1 MKEFL
6 VLGGTGFIGQAIQA
20 ARPLWHWTSVGSQ
33 HLDLTDTAAVNQAI
47 RSWPRYD
54 VVINAAG
61 FYGGLPF
68 NQRHGADIL
77 YQNSI
82 INANVCRLVRAM
94 KPDKFVNIGSAC
106 VYPRDSQQMLDETQI
121 GCGTPH
127 DSVIYSAKSK
137 MHMLDLIKASDVPW
151 EFLIVGNVYGPGEHL
166 DTEKSHVVGGLIS
179 KIKQS
184 EQTLQVMGTG
194 SAVRDFIYVN
204 DMAET
209 VCRYADRTEAT
220 NSISNVSN
228 GQGTAIRDVV
238 ETLVEVSGKQLAVSW
253 GLPNQDGIP
262 FKVLDN
268 TKMKFDTG
276 YQPKTTLAQGL
287 QATWQ
292 WAQHQGTP

>member
-1 MKEFL
+1 MKKIL

-20 ARPLWHWTSVGSQ
+20 ARPTWQWTSIGRQ
-33 HLDLTDTAAVNQAI
+33 TIDFTDTAAVDQAI
-47 RSWPRYD
+47 RSQSHFD

-68 NQRHGADIL
+68 NQRYNAEIF

-82 INANVCRLVRAM
+82 INANICRLVRSIQPA
-94 KPDKFVNIGSAC
+94 KFINIGSAC
-106 VYPRDSQQMLDETQI
+106 VYPKNSQQILNEAQI

-137 MHMLDLIKASDVPW
+137 MHMLDLMSTIGVPW

-166 DTEKSHVVGGLIS
+166 DDEKSHVVGGLIS
-179 KIKQS
+179 KIKRAD
-184 EQTLQVMGTG
+184 QTLNVIGTG
-194 SAVRDFIYVN
+194 AAVRDFIYVS
-204 DMAET
+204 DMAEI
-209 VCRYADRTEAT
+209 VCRYAHRNEAT
-220 NSISNVSN
+220 NSVSN
-228 GQGTAIRDVV
+228 ISSGHATSINDVV
-238 ETLVEVSGKQLAVSW
+238 ETLVSVSEKHLTVSW
-253 GLPNQDGIP
+253 GSPDQDGIL

-276 YQPKTTLAQGL
+276 YQPKITLAEGL
-287 QATWQ
+287 NATWQ

>member
-6 VLGGTGFIGQAIQA
+6 ILGGTGFVGQAIQA
-20 ARPLWHWTSVGSQ
+20 ARPLWRWTSVGSQ
-33 HLDLTDTAAVNQAI
+33 HLDLTDTAAVDRAI

-68 NQRHGADIL
+68 NQQHGADIL

-94 KPDKFVNIGSAC
+94 NPDKFVNIGSAC
-106 VYPRDSQQMLDETQI
+106 VYPKHSQQMLDETQI

-137 MHMLDLIKASDVPW
+137 MHMLELMNASDVPW

-166 DTEKSHVVGGLIS
+166 DAEKSHVVGGIIS

-184 EQTLQVMGTG
+184 DQTLQVMGTG
-194 SAVRDFIYVN
+194 AAVRDFIYVN

-209 VCRYADRTEAT
+209 VCRYAHRTKAT
-220 NSISNVSN
+220 NSVSNVSN
-228 GQGTAIRDVV
+228 GQGTAIRTVI
-238 ETLVEVSGKQLAVSW
+238 ETLVEVSGKDLVVSW
-253 GLPNQDGIP
+253 GSSDQDGIL

-276 YQPKTTLAQGL
+276 YHPTTKLAQGL
-287 QATWQ
+287 RATWQ
-292 WAQHQGTP
+292 WAQHQGTS